1 MKMEEKMKTL
11 VLAASLALPVLACG
25 QSQTACPMHK
35 QGMTDDHAAGVDVRG
50 DHAMG
55 FSHEKS
61 AHRFRLLPD
70 GGAIEVVA
78 KDADDSVTRD
88 EIRAHLSHIV
98 QMFTEG
104 DFQLP
109 MFIHDKIPPGVPVME
124 SKRGAI
130 SYTFEPMPKGGR
142 VRIATADK
150 DALEAVHQFLAF
162 QIDDHR
168 TGDPKAIEPQR

>member
-1 MKMEEKMKTL
+1 
-11 VLAASLALPVLACG
+11 
-25 QSQTACPMHK
+25 MHK
-35 QGMTDDHAAGVDVRG
+35 QGMSDDHASGVDARG

-61 AHRFRLLPD
+61 AHHFRLLSD

-78 KDADDSVTRD
+78 NEPDDRATRD
-88 EIRAHLSHIV
+88 EIRAHLSHIA

-109 MFIHDKIPPGVPVME
+109 MFIHDKVPPGVTVME
-124 SKRGAI
+124 SKRAAI
-130 SYTFEPMPKGGR
+130 SYTFEPTPTGGR

-150 DALEAVHQFLAF
+150 DALGAIHQFLAF

-168 TGDPKAIEPQR
+168 TGDSKGVETPH